1 MRNESSMIP
10 VSSSSEHYEVDYE
23 PFWKPSTEE
32 DVLRRQL
39 DQLKLMEV
47 YTKWQYTV
55 SYSIVYSQS

>member
-47 YTKWQYTV
+47 PNG
-55 SYSIVYSQS
+55 SIQ